1 MEALLTN
8 SRSFDFALDILET
21 FVKEIFSGRNENQ
34 KFKLCQKLQNLLSFH
49 DPDKKIK
56 HSQDLKVNSSREVNL
71 PDEIWLK
78 IIQFLPTKEVFGSFA
93 LSCKRFHD
101 LTQDPKAVKYLQLNK
116 IDNDFKFENAMK
128 VVEKSNGIVELK
140 INKVLG
146 HFADELI
153 ILALKSSP
161 QLKSLKSDTG
171 ILSSKAIQVI
181 ANSEIEVLDLEELG
195 PIGPVGISKLCNIKT
210 LRSLKMLSYDRIIIS
225 LEKNDVPIED
235 IQFFSE
241 PICNECPEILND
253 FFKKKKDSLK
263 SFGLKLDQYDEE
275 YPLNNLNLCQNLE
288 EIVMFSWHSKNLKI
302 LYGLPHLKK
311 IVLHKFE
318 TKSEDL
324 ASFFNCLSLKKLEE
338 ISFQYCLNVKEDF
351 FKELSKIDFP
361 ELKFLSIHPTLE
373 DRRENDILCDETL
386 KRLVLKCPNL
396 KMIQF
401 GSHFFMCNLN
411 FKTLFEMFHEANI
424 FILFGEI
431 HSQISFEDWLFNN
444 DKNVYENYQKQKMSR
459 FWRVEK

>member
-56 HSQDLKVNSSREVNL
+56 HSQDLEVNSSRKVNL

-78 IIQFLPTKEVFGSFA
+78 IIQFLPTKDVFGSFA
-93 LSCKRFHD
+93 LCCKKFHT
-101 LTQDPKAVKYLQLNK
+101 LTQDPKAVKFLKLSK
-116 IDNDFKFENAMK
+116 IDNEFKFENVMK
-128 VVEKSNGIVELK
+128 VVERLNGIVELK
-140 INKVLG
+140 INKEVG
-146 HFADELI
+146 YYSDELI
-153 ILALKSSP
+153 CQTLKSSP
-161 QLKSLKSDTG
+161 KLKSLKVYTKY
-171 ILSSKAIQVI
+171 LSVKTAKMI
-181 ANSEIEVLDLEELG
+181 AKSEIQVLDLEDIELE
-195 PIGPVGISKLCNIKT
+195 PKQIIKLCNIKT
-210 LRSLKMLSYDRIIIS
+210 LKSLKMLSNDRIIFS
-225 LEKNDVPIED
+225 LARNDVPIED
-235 IQFFSE
+235 IQFFSG
-241 PICNECPEILND
+241 PICNEFPEVLND

-263 SFGLKLDQYDEE
+263 SFALELDEHDEE

-302 LYGLPHLKK
+302 LNGLPHLKK
-311 IVLHKFE
+311 LVLYKFE
-318 TKSEDL
+318 TSFEDL
-324 ASFFNCLSLKKLEE
+324 ASFFNSLSLKKLEE
-338 ISFQYCLNVKEDF
+338 LSFQYCLKVKEEF

-361 ELKFLSIHPTLE
+361 ALKFISIHPTLD
-373 DRRENDILCDETL
+373 DRRENDIICDETL
-386 KRLVLKCPNL
+386 RGLVLKCPNL

-411 FKTLFEMFHEANI
+411 FKTLFEMFHKANI

-444 DKNVYENYQKQKMSR
+444 DKNVYENYQKQKMCR